1 MVVLY
6 NSSITNQYCLTE
18 QNSSLA
24 INVLNT
30 FIMKKNYFILIL
42 ILSYF
47 TQNTYSQTTTNI
59 PDPNFEQALIDLNID
74 SDMTINATVLTK
86 DISSI
91 TYLDVSS
98 KNISDLTGIQDFI
111 SLTGLQCYSNQ
122 LTTVDVT
129 KNTALTFLNF
139 NDNQLTGIDV
149 SNNTLVT
156 TLGLAPNLLTSL
168 DISKNTALSYLQC
181 QANQLTTLDVTKN
194 TALSVF
200 LCFSNQLTDL
210 DVSQNTAL
218 TSLNCGRNQLTTL
231 DVGNNLILN
240 ALSCDGNLISSLNL
254 DKNTALT
261 DLNCGSNPLLT
272 SLDITNN
279 TNLTEIWCNSN
290 PLLTSLDLSNNTV
303 LDLFYG
309 PSTPFTSLDFSK
321 NTALTVL
328 NCGGNQLLSLNLKNG
343 NNSSLIAVNAISNFL
358 LKCIQVDDETA
369 ANAAQAPYTNWIKD
383 ATTFYSE
390 DCQAALTVDDELLAK
405 GLSLY
410 PNPVS
415 DILTI
420 DSEIPLTKVEIYSM
434 LGKKVKEINSD
445 FKSIHTDSLS
455 NGVYIVRIHSEKGL
469 ATKID

>member
-1 MVVLY
+1 MVKYYFPLVF
-6 NSSITNQYCLTE
+6 
-18 QNSSLA
+18 
-24 INVLNT
+24 VFFFLNT
-30 FIMKKNYFILIL
+30 I
-42 ILSYF
+42 
-47 TQNTYSQTTTNI
+47 YSQTTAI
-59 PDPNFEQALIDLNID
+59 PDASFEQALIDLGID
-74 SDMTINATVLTK
+74 SDMTINATVLTS

-91 TYLDVSS
+91 TDLDVSS

-111 SLTGLQCYSNQ
+111 SLTRLQCYSNQ

-139 NDNQLTGIDV
+139 NDNQLTGIDL

-200 LCFSNQLTDL
+200 LCFSNQLTNL

-240 ALSCDGNLISSLNL
+240 ALSCDGNLISSLDL
-254 DKNTALT
+254 EKNTALT

-303 LDLFYG
+303 LELFYG

-343 NNSSLIAVNAISNFL
+343 NNSSLIAVNASSNFL
-358 LKCIQVDDETA
+358 LQCIQVDDETA
-369 ANAAQAPYTNWIKD
+369 ANADQAPYDAWIKD

-390 DCQAALTVDDELLAK
+390 DCQAALTVDDELLAQ
-405 GLSLY
+405 GLNLY
-410 PNPVS
+410 PNPVTN
-415 DILTI
+415 ILRI
-420 DSEIPLTKVEIYSM
+420 ESEIPLTKVEVYSM
-434 LGKKVKEINSD
+434 LGKKVKEVNSD
-445 FKSIHTDSLS
+445 FNSISTVNLS
-455 NGVYIVRIHSEKGL
+455 NGVYVFKIYSEKGSV
-469 ATKID
+469 TKKLIKY

>member
-1 MVVLY
+1 MV
-6 NSSITNQYCLTE
+6 
-18 QNSSLA
+18 
-24 INVLNT
+24 
-30 FIMKKNYFILIL
+30 KNYFPLVFVFFFLTNI
-42 ILSYF
+42 
-47 TQNTYSQTTTNI
+47 YSQTTTNI
-59 PDPNFEQALIDLNID
+59 PDSNFEQALIDLNID
-74 SDMTINATVLTK
+74 SDMTINATVLTS

-200 LCFSNQLTDL
+200 LCFSNQLTNL

-240 ALSCDGNLISSLNL
+240 ALSCDGNLISSLDL

-309 PSTPFTSLDFSK
+309 ASTPFTSLDFSK

-343 NNSSLIAVNAISNFL
+343 NNSSLIAVNASSNFL
-358 LKCIQVDDETA
+358 LQCIQVDDETA
-369 ANAAQAPYTNWIKD
+369 ANAAQAPYDAWIKD

-390 DCQAALTVDDELLAK
+390 DCQAALTVDDELLAQ

-410 PNPVS
+410 PNPVTN
-415 DILTI
+415 ILTI
-420 DSEIPLTKVEIYSM
+420 DSEIPLTKVEVYSM
-434 LGKKVKEINSD
+434 LGKKVKEVHSD
-445 FKSIHTDSLS
+445 FKSIPTDNFS
-455 NGVYIVRIHSEKGL
+455 NGIYIVRIYSENGL
-469 ATKID
+469 VTKKLIKH

>member
-1 MVVLY
+1 ML
-6 NSSITNQYCLTE
+6 
-18 QNSSLA
+18 
-24 INVLNT
+24 
-30 FIMKKNYFILIL
+30 KNYLLFVFFFFLCNI
-42 ILSYF
+42 
-47 TQNTYSQTTTNI
+47 YSQTTAI
-59 PDPNFEQALIDLNID
+59 PDANFEQALIDLNID
-74 SDMTINATVLTK
+74 SDITINATVLTS

-91 TYLDVSS
+91 TDLDVSS

-111 SLTGLQCYSNQ
+111 SLTRLQCYSNQ

-200 LCFSNQLTDL
+200 LCFSNQLTNL

-240 ALSCDGNLISSLNL
+240 TLSCDGNLISSLDL

-272 SLDITNN
+272 SLD
-279 TNLTEIWCNSN
+279 
-290 PLLTSLDLSNNTV
+290 LSNNTV

-309 PSTPFTSLDFSK
+309 ASTPFTSLDFSK

-343 NNSSLIAVNAISNFL
+343 NNSSLIAVNASSNFL

-369 ANAAQAPYTNWIKD
+369 ANAAQAPYDAWIKD

-420 DSEIPLTKVEIYSM
+420 GSEIPLTKVEVYSM

-445 FKSIHTDSLS
+445 FK
-455 NGVYIVRIHSEKGL
+455 YIQLNNLYSGIYLIKLYSEEGTTVRKLIK
-469 ATKID
+469 K